1 MKSPSSEP
9 GLVAGTDAQFRET
22 HWSVV
27 LAAADP
33 SSGRAQAALETLCRT
48 YWYPLYAFLR
58 RQGRPPEQAKDLTQE
73 FFVHILEKQTL
84 ARAQRERGKFR
95 TFLLAVLKNLA
106 SDLRAKEQALKR
118 GGGQTLVSLDAEEA
132 EQRFARE
139 PATEMDPEKIFNR
152 RWAMT
157 ILDTVLARLA
167 EEYKARGK
175 QALFDQIQDLL
186 LDKKGAASQG
196 DIAARLGVKEG
207 TINSEV
213 FRLRQRFRELFRAE
227 IAGTVSDPAQ
237 IDEEAR
243 DLFATLRS

>member
-1 MKSPSSEP
+1 MNSPSQNQT
-9 GLVAGTDAQFRET
+9 VAAGTDAQFRET

-27 LAAADP
+27 MAAADP
-33 SSGRAQAALETLCRT
+33 NTGRAQIALETLCRT

-58 RQGRPPEQAKDLTQE
+58 RQGRTPEQAKDLTQE
-73 FFVHILEKQTL
+73 FFVHILEKETL
-84 ARAQRERGKFR
+84 ARARRERGKFR
-95 TFLLAVLKNLA
+95 TFLLTVLRHLV
-106 SDLRAKEQALKR
+106 SDLREKEHALKR
-118 GGGQTLVSLDAEEA
+118 GGGQALISLDADEA
-132 EQRFARE
+132 EQRFACE
-139 PATEMDPEKIFNR
+139 PATELDPEKIFNR

-157 ILDTVLARLA
+157 VLDAVLARLA
-167 EEYKARGK
+167 GEYTARGK
-175 QALFDQIQDLL
+175 QALYEQIHDLL

-196 DIAARLGVKEG
+196 EIAARLGVKEG

-227 IAGTVSDPAQ
+227 IAATVADPSQ